1 MAYQPANTDWFARCG
16 FGIAAHWT
24 AQSVPVSGPPL
35 PFARAVADFDVEGF
49 LTGIR
54 DCGANYVLF
63 TATHALQKLPGPS
76 KMIDRISAD
85 RTCRRDLLGEL
96 ADGCARRNLKFMV
109 YYNHSCNH
117 GDDPAWEQAVGYH
130 GPDKQAFA
138 ANIMSIVGEMGE
150 RYGERLA
157 AWWFDSGYSLDPS
170 GPHNS
175 VSTDLRG
182 FRFPWESLAASAKH
196 GHAQRLITFNA
207 GLPPGWMF
215 KYSEHQDYLA
225 GEVNEL
231 CEPPEGRWAPNG
243 LQNHRWV
250 CLDNPG
256 WVHGRVETPLMRPR
270 YSVEEVAAY
279 LRTARRAQTPVTFN
293 VDVAQSGELS
303 AESLRLC
310 AAAAR
315 KAYTR

>member
-1 MAYQPANTDWFARCG
+1 MAYQPANTDWFAQCG

-35 PFARAVADFDVEGF
+35 PFARAVADFDIEGF

-54 DCGANYVLF
+54 DCGADYVLF
-63 TATHALQKLPGPS
+63 TAAHALQKLPAPS
-76 KMIDRISAD
+76 KTIDRLSAD
-85 RTCRRDLLGEL
+85 RTCRRDLLWEL
-96 ADGCARRNLKFMV
+96 ADGCARRNLKFIV

-138 ANIMSIVGEMGE
+138 DNIMSIVGELGE

-157 AWWFDSGYSLDPS
+157 AWWFDSSYSLDPS
-170 GPHNS
+170 GPYNS

-182 FRFPWESLAASAKH
+182 FRFPWESLAASAKR
-196 GHAQRLITFNA
+196 GHAQRLVTFNA
-207 GLPPGWMF
+207 GLPPAWMF

-250 CLDNPG
+250 CLDNPN
-256 WVHGRVETPLMRPR
+256 WVRGGVGTPLMPPQ
-270 YSVEEVAAY
+270 YSVDEVAAY
-279 LRTARRAQTPVTFN
+279 LRAARRAQTPVTIN
-293 VDVAQSGELS
+293 VDDAQSGELT

-315 KAYTR
+315 KTRGA